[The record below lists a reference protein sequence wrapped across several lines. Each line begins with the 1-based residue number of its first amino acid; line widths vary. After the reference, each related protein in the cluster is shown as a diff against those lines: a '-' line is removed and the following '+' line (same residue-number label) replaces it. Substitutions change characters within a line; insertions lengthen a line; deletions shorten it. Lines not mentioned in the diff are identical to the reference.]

1 MTHTLRLE
9 LDLRPV
15 HRVGAD
21 VLVIPFV
28 PAHGLGRGP
37 LAWADW
43 RLCGLLSETL
53 RRDAGSGKEA
63 VLLAPSGGRLR
74 ADWILALEIAENITD
89 EGLRRLAEGI
99 VERVRSLQVSRLALA
114 LPTAGDPAR
123 VSEAFAVGLMASVVR
138 MKAPLEAR
146 VVVPRE
152 TARHAWAGLERAAQ
166 APLPG
171 VALQLSAP
179 ADPRGEPRERAAAPV
194 RSAL

>member
-1 MTHTLRLE
+1 MHTLRLE
-9 LDLRPV
+9 LDFRPV

-28 PAHGLGRGP
+28 KAHGLGRGP

-53 RRDAGSGKEA
+53 RQDAESGKEA

-74 ADWILALEIAENITD
+74 ADWILALEIAENISD

-99 VERVRSLQVSRLALA
+99 AQRVRSLRVSRLALA

-123 VSEAFAVGLMASVVR
+123 VSEAFAVGLMASVARVG
-138 MKAPLEAR
+138 APLEAR

-152 TARHAWAGLERAAQ
+152 TVRQAWAGLERAAQ

-171 VALQLSAP
+171 VALELSTP
-179 ADPRGEPRERAAAPV
+179 ADPRREPRERPTAAVP
-194 RSAL
+194 SSL